1 MFARFLKIFSMT
13 LMLMMTLACHK
24 DKKEDD
30 TKSMSGT
37 LIYDFPNYVVV
48 RQRIHAVMSGLT
60 SPDNI
65 EYMWVSGD
73 LNISDNDTVLGKSI
87 TVVIPDSAGNY
98 MLTGYAKAEGY
109 YTMSKSTSIKAIS
122 PSDTSVS
129 GIVPGDEIF
138 TDARDGAEYYV
149 REIGNLKWF
158 TQNLHYAGDTADAD
172 PELRDTLGCAYQNS
186 DEIGK
191 IFGRLYSWNEATGG
205 TAGSGLGGG
214 PQGACPEGWSV
225 PTKEDWEDLGKAA
238 GGGEAVEFYGS
249 WKGLG
254 SKLSVNVKLND
265 EPMWPYSPDNL
276 HENMFGWNGIPV
288 GNSKEGN
295 RSFENISQYGM
306 WWTSA
311 EADDGTKGCYRYIY
325 YNSSAFNVHKAGKD
339 DYGMSVR
346 CVKLIDKQ

>member
-1 MFARFLKIFSMT
+1 MFAKFLKIFYVT
-13 LMLMMTLACHK
+13 LMLMLTLSCHK

-30 TKSMSGT
+30 TKYMGGT
-37 LIYDFPNYVVV
+37 LTYDFPNYVVV
-48 RQRIHAVMSGLT
+48 GQQIHAVMSGLT
-60 SPDNI
+60 FPDNI
-65 EYMWVSGD
+65 EYLWVSSD
-73 LNISDNDTVLGKSI
+73 LHISDNDTVLGKSI
-87 TVVIPDSAGNY
+87 NVVIPDSAGNY

-122 PSDTSVS
+122 PSGTSIV
-129 GIVPGDEIF
+129 GIIPSDEIF
-138 TDARDGAEYYV
+138 VDARDGAKYYV
-149 REIGNLKWF
+149 REIGHLKWF
-158 TQNLHYAGDTADAD
+158 TQNLYYAGDTANAD
-172 PELRDTLGCAYQNS
+172 PKLRDTLGCAYQNS
-186 DEIGK
+186 DKIGT

-205 TAGSGLGGG
+205 VAGSGLGGG

-225 PTKEDWEDLGKAA
+225 PTKEDWEDLAKAA
-238 GGGEAVEFYGS
+238 SNGKITKFYDS

-254 SKLSVNVKLND
+254 AKLSVNVKLND

-288 GNSKEGN
+288 GNSTDGC

-306 WWTSA
+306 WWTSQ

-325 YNSSAFNVHKAGKD
+325 YNASYFNVHKMNKY

-346 CVKLIDKQ
+346 CVKLIDKK